1 MTMNKILV
9 IGNLGRDPE
18 MRYTPSGQ
26 AVTNFTVATNRK
38 YTAADGESKEET
50 EWFRVSAAVAEEEAA
65 PWGRLAETCNQYL
78 AKGRKV
84 YVEGRL
90 RSRSYETRDGQTRFE
105 NEIVANDVR
114 FIGTPAGR
122 GDEFPQEVEQD
133 AESGMGVDDLPF

>member
-50 EWFRVSAAVAEEEAA
+50 EWFRVSA
-65 PWGRLAETCNQYL
+65 WGRLAETCNQYL

-114 FIGTPAGR
+114 FIGTPAAAGEMSSRKRWNRTRSR
-122 GDEFPQEVEQD
+122 GWGSMTSHSRPEL
-133 AESGMGVDDLPF
+133 GWR

>member
-1 MTMNKILV
+1 MTMNKMLV
-9 IGNLGRDPE
+9 IGNLGGDPE

-50 EWFRVSAAVAEEEAA
+50 EWFRVSA
-65 PWGRLAETCNQYL
+65 WGRLAETCNQYL

>member
-1 MTMNKILV
+1 MNKIIV
-9 IGNLGRDPE
+9 VGYLGSDPE
-18 MRYTPSGQ
+18 MRYLPSGQ
-26 AVTNFTVATNRK
+26 GVTSFRIASSRK
-38 YTAADGESKEET
+38 YTTSSGEQRDET
-50 EWFRVSAAVAEEEAA
+50 EWFTATA
-65 PWGRLAETCNQYL
+65 WGRLGETCNQYL

-114 FIGTPAGR
+114 FIGSPAGK

>member
-50 EWFRVSAAVAEEEAA
+50 EWFRVSA
-65 PWGRLAETCNQYL
+65 WGRLAETCNQYL